1 MAKKSKGKQWY
12 TILAPKMFGRAE
24 IGRTLADNPEEVVG
38 RKISVSL
45 MSLLNDFRKYYIKFK
60 FRVVS
65 IDNGNALTEFDG
77 SECMRD
83 YLSRMIRRRSRRVDT
98 IQDLVTKD
106 GVKIRVKGLAIIR
119 RQVKT
124 SVKDTIRDS
133 ISEILK
139 NEVERTTLE
148 DFIKR
153 IISDDIKHRI
163 LRESSRIYPV
173 RHFEIRKTEVLGKAE
188 PQ

>member
-1 MAKKSKGKQWY
+1 MAKKIKGKRWY
-12 TILAPKMFGRAE
+12 TIVAPKMFGRVE
-24 IGRTLADNPEEVVG
+24 IGRTITDDPEKLIN

-45 MSLLNDFRKYYIKFK
+45 MNLLNDFRKYYIKFR

-65 IDNGNALTEFDG
+65 IDGDDAVTEFDG

-83 YLSRMIRRRSRRVDT
+83 YISRLVRRRSRRVDT

-106 GVKIRVKGLAIIR
+106 GVKLRVKGLAVIP
-119 RQVKT
+119 RQINT
-124 SVKDTIRDS
+124 SVKNTVRDNIR
-133 ISEILK
+133 EIIK
-139 NEVERTTLE
+139 NEVERTKLE
-148 DFIKR
+148 DLIKR

-173 RHFEIRKTEVLGKAE
+173 RSFEIRKIEVLRS
-188 PQ
+188 